1 MLPKQGAWDLIPG
14 WGIKIPHAA
23 QCSHKIKKKKKQ
35 NQSHSNLMKA
45 KLAAEVRQGT
55 RIFI

>member
-1 MLPKQGAWDLIPG
+1 MLPKQGAWVLIPG

-23 QCSHKIKKKKKQ
+23 QCSQKIKKKKKK
-35 NQSHSNLMKA
+35 NHSNLMKA
-45 KLAAEVRQGT
+45 NLAAEVRQGT